1 MHRVIGGLKHL
12 NMHWDDNWFFGPC
25 PHRDRDY
32 HIGSNFWKFDKVL
45 PFTQGTYVLLAHP
58 LVLIKGS
65 MGLEL
70 IEPVLG
76 SYLLL

>member
-1 MHRVIGGLKHL
+1 M
-12 NMHWDDNWFFGPC
+12 
-25 PHRDRDY
+25 
-32 HIGSNFWKFDKVL
+32 L
-45 PFTQGTYVLLAHP
+45 PFTQGIYVLLAHP

-76 SYLLL
+76 SYLPSPGKEPRQIA